1 MTSLETFLMVYRKL
15 NAQNVHLLE
24 QIYSA
29 DISFIDPAHKIEGLV
44 ALKRYFSELYQN
56 VSSVS
61 FSFTHHQQRENE
73 AYIQW
78 RMTLRHPRL
87 NSNREII
94 VPGASYLNFNE
105 MDKVCYHRDYFD
117 LGTMLYEQL
126 PLLGRIIKRIKRS
139 LGQ

>member
-1 MTSLETFLMVYRKL
+1 MNSLESFLEVYRKL
-15 NAQNVHLLE
+15 NAQNLHLLDD
-24 QIYSA
+24 IYSA
-29 DISFIDPAHKIEGLV
+29 DISFIDPAHKIEGLA
-44 ALKRYFSELYQN
+44 ALKKYFYELYQN

-61 FSFTHHQQRENE
+61 FNFTHHQQRDND

-78 RMTLRHPRL
+78 QMTLCHPRL

-94 VPGASYLNFNE
+94 VPGASYLNY
-105 MDKVCYHRDYFD
+105 DRTGKVCFHRDYFD

-126 PLLGRIIKRIKRS
+126 PLLGSIIKRIKRS